1 MAKTMHNLFYDSVK
15 DFIDDVSKPP
25 EGGFKLEYHQAK
37 WHNFETSRAGSF
49 YGSFAKIVE
58 RFSRHD
64 VKREASV
71 LAGIMN
77 EINCAD
83 FTERAWEYRQ
93 RLEEGDIIDV
103 NRYLDGH
110 EKFWCGV
117 KRAWRTKQV
126 VRVYCGFG
134 GNCNRS
140 PEELAVCGAVCVT
153 LCEILESMGIGVEL
167 WGVAASS
174 NLFENFDDG
183 ETLIRLKASDEFADL
198 GMINFITG
206 TDYVFRNAVFRS
218 WFKLADRDGLECT
231 SDLGRMK
238 IPSAEDI
245 GLCEEEARAAI
256 IVPQLF
262 DVEKARDW
270 LKELLDKLPE
280 KMGDKKKKED
290 I

>member
-1 MAKTMHNLFYDSVK
+1 MARVMRSLFYDSVK

-25 EGGFKLEYHQAK
+25 EGGWKSDYHNDCWKRLE
-37 WHNFETSRAGSF
+37 NSRAGSF
-49 YGSFAKIVE
+49 YGSFKKIVE
-58 RFSRHD
+58 KYSKHD

-71 LAGIMN
+71 LAGVMN

-83 FTERAWEYRQ
+83 FTERSWEYRQ

-134 GNCNRS
+134 GNCGRS
-140 PEELAVCGAVCVT
+140 AEELAVCGAVCVT

-167 WGVAASS
+167 WGIAMSS
-174 NLFENFDDG
+174 CLFTNGDDG
-183 ETLIRLKASDEFADL
+183 ETLIKLKGSDEFADL

-206 TDYVFRNAVFRS
+206 TDYVFRNGVFRS
-218 WFKLADRDGLECT
+218 WYKLADRDGLKCERN
-231 SDLGRMK
+231 LGHMK

-262 DVEKARDW
+262 NVDRAKSW
-270 LKELLDKLPE
+270 LKELLENLPG
-280 KMGDKKKKED
+280 KMEGKKEED
-290 I
+290 L

>member
-1 MAKTMHNLFYDSVK
+1 MAHVMRNLFYDSVK

-25 EGGFKLEYHQAK
+25 KDGWKLDYHKDCWQKLED
-37 WHNFETSRAGSF
+37 SRAGSF
-49 YGSFAKIVE
+49 NGSFKKIVDK
-58 RFSRHD
+58 FSKHD
-64 VKREASV
+64 VKKEASV
-71 LAGIMN
+71 LAGVMN

-134 GNCNRS
+134 GNCGRS
-140 PEELAVCGAVCVT
+140 ATELAVCGAVCVT

-167 WGVAASS
+167 WGIGTASG
-174 NLFENFDDG
+174 LFTNGDDG
-183 ETLIRLKASDEFADL
+183 ETLIKLKGSDEFADL

-218 WFKLADRDGLECT
+218 WYKLANRDGLEC
-231 SDLGRMK
+231 DEGLGRMK

-245 GLCEEEARAAI
+245 GLCDEEARAAI

-262 DVEKARDW
+262 NVECAKRW
-270 LKELLDKLPE
+270 LKELLEKLPG
-280 KMGDKKKKED
+280 KMEGKKED
-290 I
+290 AE

>member
-1 MAKTMHNLFYDSVK
+1 MAKVMRNLFYDSVK

-25 EGGFKLEYHQAK
+25 EGGFKLDYHK
-37 WHNFETSRAGSF
+37 LEWDRLEKSGVGSF
-49 YGSFAKIVE
+49 NGSFKKIVDKL
-58 RFSRHD
+58 SKHD
-64 VKREASV
+64 VKKEASV
-71 LAGIMN
+71 LAGVMN
-77 EINCAD
+77 EINFAD

-117 KRAWRTKQV
+117 KRSFRTKQV

-134 GNCNRS
+134 GNCGRS
-140 PEELAVCGAVCVT
+140 KEELAVCGAVCVT

-167 WGVAASS
+167 WGIGAASG
-174 NLFENFDDG
+174 LFTNGDDG
-183 ETLIRLKASDEFADL
+183 ETLIKLKGSDEFADL

-206 TDYVFRNAVFRS
+206 TDYVFRNGVFRS
-218 WFKLADRDGLECT
+218 WYKLADRDGLRCA
-231 SDLGRMK
+231 SDLGQMK

-256 IVPQLF
+256 VVPQMF
-262 DVEKARDW
+262 DISSAKNW
-270 LKELLDKLPE
+270 LKELLEKLPG
-280 KMGDKKKKED
+280 KMEGKKED
-290 I
+290 A

>member
-1 MAKTMHNLFYDSVK
+1 M
-15 DFIDDVSKPP
+15 
-25 EGGFKLEYHQAK
+25 
-37 WHNFETSRAGSF
+37 
-49 YGSFAKIVE
+49 
-58 RFSRHD
+58 
-64 VKREASV
+64 
-71 LAGIMN
+71 LAGVMN

-134 GNCNRS
+134 GNCGRD

-167 WGVAASS
+167 WGVAPSS
-174 NLFENFDDG
+174 GLFTNGDDG
-183 ETLIRLKASDEFADL
+183 ETLIKLKGSDEFADL

-218 WFKLADRDGLECT
+218 WYKLADRDGLKA
-231 SDLGRMK
+231 DDKLGSMK
-238 IPSAEDI
+238 RPSAQDI

-262 DVEKARDW
+262 DVGEAKRW
-270 LKELLDKLPE
+270 LKDLLEKLPG
-280 KMGDKKKKED
+280 KMEGKKED
-290 I
+290 VE

>member
-1 MAKTMHNLFYDSVK
+1 MAHVMRNLFYDSVK
-15 DFIDDVSKPP
+15 DFIEDVSKPP
-25 EGGFKLEYHQAK
+25 EGGWKLEYHKNCWQK
-37 WHNFETSRAGSF
+37 LEDSRASSFNGSF
-49 YGSFAKIVE
+49 KKIVDK
-58 RFSRHD
+58 FSKHD
-64 VKREASV
+64 VKKEASV
-71 LAGIMN
+71 LAGVMN

-134 GNCNRS
+134 GNCGRS
-140 PEELAVCGAVCVT
+140 ATELAVCGAVCVT

-167 WGVAASS
+167 WGISPASG
-174 NLFENFDDG
+174 LFTNGDDG
-183 ETLIRLKASDEFADL
+183 ETLIKLKGSDEFADL

-218 WFKLADRDGLECT
+218 WYKLADRDGLMCD
-231 SDLGRMK
+231 SALGRMK
-238 IPSAEDI
+238 RPSAEDI

-262 DVEKARDW
+262 DINSAKNW
-270 LKELLDKLPE
+270 LKELLEKLPG
-280 KMGDKKKKED
+280 KMEGKKEGAE
-290 I
+290 

>member
-1 MAKTMHNLFYDSVK
+1 MARVMRSLFYDSVK

-25 EGGFKLEYHQAK
+25 EGGWKCDYHNDCWKRLE
-37 WHNFETSRAGSF
+37 NSRAGSF
-49 YGSFAKIVE
+49 YGSFNKIVE
-58 RFSRHD
+58 KYSKHD

-71 LAGIMN
+71 LAGVMN

-83 FTERAWEYRQ
+83 FTERSWEYRQ

-134 GNCNRS
+134 GNCGRS
-140 PEELAVCGAVCVT
+140 AEELAVCGAVCVT

-167 WGVAASS
+167 WGIAMSS
-174 NLFENFDDG
+174 CLFTNGDDG
-183 ETLIRLKASDEFADL
+183 ETLIKLKGSDEFADL

-206 TDYVFRNAVFRS
+206 TDYVFRNGVFRS
-218 WFKLADRDGLECT
+218 WYKLADRDGLECE
-231 SDLGRMK
+231 SNLGHMK

-262 DVEKARDW
+262 NVDIAKSW
-270 LKELLDKLPE
+270 LKELLEKLPG
-280 KMGDKKKKED
+280 KMEGKKEED
-290 I
+290 L

>member
-1 MAKTMHNLFYDSVK
+1 MARVMRNLFYDSVK

-25 EGGFKLEYHQAK
+25 EGGWKSERHARQWEELE
-37 WHNFETSRAGSF
+37 NSRAGSF
-49 YGSFAKIVE
+49 HGSFKKIVE
-58 RFSRHD
+58 RFKKHD
-64 VKREASV
+64 VKKEASM

-83 FTERAWEYRQ
+83 FTERAWEYKQ

-134 GNCNRS
+134 GNCGRD
-140 PEELAVCGAVCVT
+140 PDELAVCGAACVT

-174 NLFENFDDG
+174 GLFTNGDDG
-183 ETLIRLKASDEFADL
+183 ETLIRLKGSDEFADL

-206 TDYVFRNAVFRS
+206 TDYVFRNGVFRS
-218 WFKLADRDGLECT
+218 WYKLGDRDGLNC
-231 SDLGRMK
+231 DYALGRMK
-238 IPSAEDI
+238 VPSAKDI

-262 DVEKARDW
+262 DVDTARSW
-270 LKELLDKLPE
+270 LKELMEKLPG
-280 KMGDKKKKED
+280 KMEGKKED
-290 I
+290 EE